1 MHLIV
6 PMDARYLVQ
15 VAARNLVLVVVE
27 VLLGVEFSKFIY
39 MKQFVCRNILLF
51 LAGMIAFAANGQRIK
66 APIKAVKVTAKVGK
80 IAVPS
85 VPRVNLTGAT
95 ALEIKKGQEAAD
107 RTIRQIRQQLL
118 AMSKLG
124 RLDTS
129 KLMAP
134 NAIKRNSFSSTIP
147 PELLR
152 QSDSLMME
160 LYAHRF
166 MNYARVNSQSTDSED
181 MSSFPLNSGQRKMAE
196 LIEQELLVMAKS
208 NKDLQVVRSESEY
221 VYAKLPATTKKK
233 LPSIML
239 MAHLDVTP
247 EAPGGNIKPI
257 IHRNYQGGDITLPSG
272 IVLSPNTP
280 QGKHLRECIGK
291 TIVTSD
297 GTTLLGADDKTGC
310 TVLMSLIERLVCGK
324 SFEHGDLYFVFSQN
338 DDIGR
343 AAERFEPKHVDGNP
357 NVVIDVDGDD
367 PHSFS
372 VENFT
377 AAMRIYTF
385 HGKSAHP
392 GEGYANKYGDALTA
406 ASYFVGQIP
415 PCKHPSAS
423 RGKQGYVHCYDI
435 SHPKDSAG
443 KVVSDDYLVKVRL
456 RYFDKLEGD
465 TLRQMLDHAEKDAQK
480 AFPFV
485 RVEASAEN
493 LQYENVAY
501 TMYPALPNI
510 IKKAYASLGKKV
522 SPRSE
527 RGGTTSAMI
536 AAKGLR
542 GGACVFS
549 GQQAEHSVYEW
560 TCVEDMMDMTKV
572 LQNVIMQINK

>member
-1 MHLIV
+1 
-6 PMDARYLVQ
+6 
-15 VAARNLVLVVVE
+15 
-27 VLLGVEFSKFIY
+27 
-39 MKQFVCRNILLF
+39 MKLSIKYILL
-51 LAGMIAFAANGQRIK
+51 LCMVCLSTIDVCAQLKIGKVVK
-66 APIKAVKVTAKVGK
+66 ASTKVVKVPASRFTPKVNWAAITVHEAKKASEASSKVKKNVTQNLKLPDVRPRITHVGVK
-80 IAVPS
+80 TLPQSEELRSLLSAKRLFVPDS
-85 VPRVNLTGAT
+85 I
-95 ALEIKKGQEAAD
+95 EIEKC
-107 RTIRQIRQQLL
+107 
-118 AMSKLG
+118 
-124 RLDTS
+124 
-129 KLMAP
+129 
-134 NAIKRNSFSSTIP
+134 
-147 PELLR
+147 LR
-152 QSDSLMME
+152 
-160 LYAHRF
+160 RF
-166 MNYARVNSQSTDSED
+166 MNYASVNSQSTDSED
-181 MSSFPLNSGQRKMAE
+181 MSSFPLTPGQRKMAE
-196 LIEQELLVMAKS
+196 MIEQELLLMAKG
-208 NKDLQVVRSESEY
+208 NKKLQVVRSESEY
-221 VYAKLPATTKKK
+221 VYAKLPATTKRK

-257 IHRNYQGGDITLPSG
+257 VHRNYQGGDIKLPSG
-272 IVLSPNTP
+272 IVLSPKTP
-280 QGKHLRECIGK
+280 QGKHLKECIGK
-291 TIVTSD
+291 TIITSD
-297 GTTLLGADDKTGC
+297 GTTLLGADDKSGC
-310 TVLMSLIERLVCGK
+310 TVLMTLIGNLVLEK

-338 DDIGR
+338 EDIGR
-343 AAERFEPKHVDGNP
+343 AAEKFEPKYVDGNP
-357 NVVIDVDGDD
+357 DVVIDVDGDD
-367 PHSFS
+367 PHAFS

-385 HGKSAHP
+385 HGRNAHP

-435 SHPKDSAG
+435 SHPKDSVG
-443 KVVSDDYLVKVRL
+443 NTISDDYLVKVRL

-465 TLRQMLDHAEKDAQK
+465 TLRQMLDLAEEETAK

-485 RVEASAEN
+485 KVGASAEN

-501 TMYPALPNI
+501 TMYPALPGI

-542 GGACVFS
+542 GGACLFS

-560 TCVEDMMDMTKV
+560 TCVEDMVDMTKI
-572 LQNVIMQINK
+572 LQKVIMLINK